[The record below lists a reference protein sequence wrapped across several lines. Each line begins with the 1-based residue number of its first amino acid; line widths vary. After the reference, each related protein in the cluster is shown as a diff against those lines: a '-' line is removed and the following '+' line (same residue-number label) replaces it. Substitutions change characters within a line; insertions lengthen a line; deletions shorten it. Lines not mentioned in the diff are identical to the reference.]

1 VTRPHLPPRVRM
13 LVRFGFFATLIAL
26 FALALHGRWPQVQ
39 DSFEQLSWY
48 SLLIAAALGF
58 GNIFAAMM
66 AWRSLLGDLG
76 SKLPMPV
83 AMRIFFLGQLG
94 KYLPGS
100 VWTVVAQADLGRDH
114 SIPPRRTV
122 AASVVGMGI
131 SLAAGLVLA
140 IVTLP
145 FSAPGE
151 AVHYAWVLLV
161 LPLLVVGLLPKN
173 VDRLTR
179 LLLKVLRREP
189 PDHAF
194 TWRGVVTAL
203 GWQTSSWVA
212 VGGEVFVLCWAL
224 HAPIARTL
232 PLALGATALAWSAG
246 FLAVPLPSGA
256 GLRELITIAMLSSV
270 LSVPS
275 ATVVALTSRIISIVG
290 DGAFAAVAV
299 AIARH
304 NGLHLLAA
312 ARQRAK
318 QDARI
323 SARADAQAAQAAQSS
338 PRPAP

>member
-1 VTRPHLPPRVRM
+1 MGT
-13 LVRFGFFATLIAL
+13 GDA
-26 FALALHGRWPQVQ
+26 
-39 DSFEQLSWY
+39 S
-48 SLLIAAALGF
+48 
-58 GNIFAAMM
+58 MM
-66 AWRSLLGDLG
+66 AWRSLLADLG

-161 LPLLVVGLLPKN
+161 LPLLVIGLLPKN

-194 TWRGVVTAL
+194 TWRGVVVAL
-203 GWQTSSWVA
+203 GWQTSSWIA
-212 VGGEVFVLCWAL
+212 IGGEVFVLCWAL
-224 HAPIARTL
+224 HAPITRTL

-270 LSVPS
+270 LSRLVPMPRRHRPHRLPRDLRPDS
-275 ATVVALTSRIISIVG
+275 VCVRPAGLCRGGSVPANVASG
-290 DGAFAAVAV
+290 G
-299 AIARH
+299 H
-304 NGLHLLAA
+304 QCGY
-312 ARQRAK
+312 RAK
-318 QDARI
+318 
-323 SARADAQAAQAAQSS
+323 SFG
-338 PRPAP
+338 

>member
-1 VTRPHLPPRVRM
+1 VRRPHLPPRFRLLARV
-13 LVRFGFFATLIAL
+13 GFFAVLIVL
-26 FALALHGRWPQVQ
+26 FALALHGKWHQIGVSYDR
-39 DSFEQLSWY
+39 LSWY
-48 SLLIAAALGF
+48 SLVIATLLGF

-66 AWRSLLGDLG
+66 AWRSLLADLD
-76 SKLPMPV
+76 SPLRLPV

-114 SIPPRRTV
+114 KIPPRRTV
-122 AASVVGMGI
+122 AASILGMAI
-131 SLAAGLVLA
+131 SLAAGLVIAVL
-140 IVTLP
+140 TLP

-151 AVHYAWVLLV
+151 VAQYSWVLLV

-173 VDRLTR
+173 VDRLTHF
-179 LLLKVLRREP
+179 LFKVLRRQP
-189 PDHAF
+189 PDHEF
-194 TWRGVVTAL
+194 TMRGVLTAL
-203 GWQTSSWVA
+203 VWQTIGWLS
-212 VGGEVFVLCWAL
+212 VGFEVFVLCWAL
-224 HAPIARTL
+224 HAPIGRSL
-232 PLALGATALAWSAG
+232 LLALGGTALAWSAG
-246 FLAVPLPSGA
+246 FLAIPLPSGA
-256 GLRELITIAMLSSV
+256 GLREVITIAILSSV
-270 LSVPS
+270 MTVPS
-275 ATVVALTSRIISIVG
+275 ATVVALTSRVISVVG

-323 SARADAQAAQAAQSS
+323 EARADAKAAQAS

>member
-1 VTRPHLPPRVRM
+1 VTRPHLSPRVR
-13 LVRFGFFATLIAL
+13 LLGRIGFFAILIGL
-26 FALALHGRWPQVQ
+26 FAIALHGRWPQVRA
-39 DSFEQLSWY
+39 SFDKLPWY
-48 SLLIAAALGF
+48 SLVVATVLGF

-66 AWRSLLGDLG
+66 AWRSLLADLD

-114 SIPPRRTV
+114 EIPPRRTV
-122 AASVVGMGI
+122 AASVVGMAV

-145 FSAPGE
+145 FSAPGQV
-151 AVHYAWVLLV
+151 AHYAWVLLV
-161 LPLLVVGLLPKN
+161 LPLLVIGLLPKN
-173 VDRLTR
+173 VDRLTHF
-179 LLLKVLRREP
+179 LLKLLRREP
-189 PDHAF
+189 PDHEF
-194 TWRGVVTAL
+194 TWSGVLTAL
-203 GWQTSSWVA
+203 SWQTLGWLG
-212 VGGEVFVLCWAL
+212 VGGEVFILCWAL
-224 HAPIARTL
+224 HAPIARSL
-232 PLALGATALAWSAG
+232 PLALGGTALAWSAG
-246 FLAVPLPSGA
+246 FLAIPLPSGA
-256 GLRELITIAMLSSV
+256 GLRELITIAILSSV

-275 ATVVALTSRIISIVG
+275 ATVVALTSRVISIIG

-312 ARQRAK
+312 ARQRTRQEAH
-318 QDARI
+318 QE
-323 SARADAQAAQAAQSS
+323 ARAAASS